1 MATKKKPDLKAA
13 IRAANKTL
21 GANIADGDAKG
32 AAACYTKTARLLP
45 PNAPQHKG
53 HAAIARFWKG
63 AIDSGVRQ
71 AALRTI
77 EVEGHGTTAVE
88 TGAYTLKGARGKK
101 LDEGKYVVVWK
112 RERGEWKLHWDIF
125 NSNNPA

>member
-1 MATKKKPDLKAA
+1 MATKKKPDLKSA
-13 IRAANKTL
+13 IRAANKAL
-21 GANIADGDAKG
+21 GAAIATGDGKA
-32 AAACYTKTARLLP
+32 AAACYTKSARLLP

-53 HAAIARFWKG
+53 LAAIARFWQG
-63 AIDSGVRQ
+63 AIDSGIRT

-101 LDEGKYVVVWK
+101 LDDGKYVVVWK
-112 RERGEWKLHWDIF
+112 REGGDWKLHWDIF